1 MSQELKQP
9 WSFNKQ
15 NLTKR
20 NMLQNFYLKVIL
32 IQFVELWDKE
42 GVTKQDKSPF
52 LKNVVL
58 IDLALLYNYMLML
71 QVSNIGNNIVN
82 YLYEHSQSDAMG
94 YLCFWKKF
102 YFA

>member
-1 MSQELKQP
+1 MSQELQQP
-9 WSFNKQ
+9 WSSIDKIWQ
-15 NLTKR
+15 KR

-32 IQFVELWDKE
+32 IQYAELWDIGE
-42 GVTKQDKSPF
+42 VTKQDKSPF